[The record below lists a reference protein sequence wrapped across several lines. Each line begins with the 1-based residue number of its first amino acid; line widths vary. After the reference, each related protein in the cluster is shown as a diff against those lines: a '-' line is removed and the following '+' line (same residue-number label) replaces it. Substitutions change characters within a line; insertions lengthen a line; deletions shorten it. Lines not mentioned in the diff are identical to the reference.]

1 MGYVGDSRENFSN
14 LLICVLFFRSMKEK
28 FKLRY
33 EEVYAMIES
42 EIQEVGNNITQKKIN
57 FVGERLA

>member
-1 MGYVGDSRENFSN
+1 
-14 LLICVLFFRSMKEK
+14 MKEK
-28 FKLRY
+28 FKLRH

-57 FVGERLA
+57 FVGERLAWKS